1 MPQTLKAGM
10 ISFNGLVQIFG
21 TTGTNGTSE
30 VEVGLMGV
38 SSTSNWLAR
47 LGKSPYSTSGPTGA
61 WATEWF
67 NIWNYLQYGGS
78 CVIGGTGSTGAYY
91 SSNGSLGI
99 TGTILHNK
107 NLVELDLVFDGGN
120 TFSAG
125 SAVDIAT
132 TRSDCV
138 AVVGNYRDIASLN
151 MSSNYEGFTADF
163 GAKNISKY
171 VIYVAGRKKFTY
183 VNSGKA
189 NVYEAN
195 LSGDVAGCFAR
206 TSQTTNIWNTPA
218 GYTRGRILNVLY
230 LTQKFSDADIS
241 YFTNSGVNAITSI
254 PGQGT
259 FLLSNITSIPYTST
273 TAGSSKINTMM
284 TTLYIKK
291 ELITILKTFLFELN
305 DSRLRQK
312 VINACTPILNTIL
325 ATAGI
330 SSYEIICDDSNNTQN
345 DIDSGKLIVDVVIG
359 LLYPATNITLRIIA
373 SDTGEVLDTQ
383 TL

>member
-10 ISFNGLVQIFG
+10 VSFNGLVQIFG
-21 TTGTNGTSE
+21 TTGTKGTSE
-30 VEVGLMGV
+30 VEIGLMGV
-38 SSTSNWLAR
+38 SSTNNWLAR
-47 LGKSPYSTSGPTGA
+47 LGKSPYSTNGPTGA

-67 NIWNYLQYGGS
+67 NVWNYLQYGGS
-78 CVIGGTGSTGAYY
+78 CVIGSTGSTGAYY
-91 SSNGSLGI
+91 NSNGSLGI

-125 SAVDIAT
+125 SAVDVAT
-132 TRSDCV
+132 SRTDCV
-138 AVVGNYRDIASLN
+138 AVVGNYRDIATVN
-151 MSSNYEGFTADF
+151 MSSDYDGFTADF

-183 VNSGKA
+183 VNGGKA

-195 LSGDVAGCFAR
+195 LSGDVAGCFAK

-230 LTQKFSDADIS
+230 LTQKFSDSDIT
-241 YFTNSGVNAITSI
+241 YFANAGVNAITSI

-259 FLLSNITSIPYTST
+259 FLLTNITSIPYSST

-291 ELITILKTFLFELN
+291 ELIKILKTFLFELN

-312 VINACTPILNTIL
+312 VINSCTPILNTVL

-330 SSYEIICDDSNNTQN
+330 SSYEIICDDSNNTQE
-345 DIDSGKLIVDVVIG
+345 DIDNGKLIVDVVIG
-359 LLYPATNITLRIIA
+359 LVYPATNITLRIIA